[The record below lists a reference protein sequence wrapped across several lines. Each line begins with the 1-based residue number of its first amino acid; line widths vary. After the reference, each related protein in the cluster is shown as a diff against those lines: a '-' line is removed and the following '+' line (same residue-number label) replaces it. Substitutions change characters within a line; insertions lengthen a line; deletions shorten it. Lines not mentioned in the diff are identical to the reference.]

1 MAVPNFVFQALDEFL
16 AENADIFIAIMTF
29 IIGVMVG
36 WELRKPK

>member
-1 MAVPNFVFQALDEFL
+1 MVVSNFVFQALGDSL
-16 AENADIFIAIMTF
+16 VENADIFIAIIAF